1 MNAHDAD
8 KFFTDMQ
15 PQPQDLPLRY
25 ELPSDDEHTRWFVA
39 LLFDEIILE
48 KVGAGGVYAKQVFPL
63 DSFRGVAL
71 GLNTAG
77 DNDYCYTINLIHTDL
92 DLKMPLYN
100 SRNEDQVIERW
111 QNWSQTLMLPA
122 LVEEPDG
129 TVSHPFTIL
138 ANLVQGADRH
148 ERTTL
153 YAQMRASGIWPVIA
167 GDAAKDASPD
177 A

>member
-1 MNAHDAD
+1 MNAHDAE
-8 KFFTDMQ
+8 KLISDMQ

-48 KVGAGGVYAKQVFPL
+48 KVSAGGVYAKQIFPL
-63 DSFRGVAL
+63 DSFRGVTL
-71 GLNTAG
+71 GLKTTG
-77 DNDYCYTINLIHTDL
+77 ENDYCYTINLIHQDL
-92 DLKMPLYN
+92 DLRVPLYN
-100 SRNEDQVIERW
+100 SRHEDQVIERW

-129 TVSHPFTIL
+129 TVSHPYTIL
-138 ANLVQGADRH
+138 ANLVQGTERH
-148 ERTTL
+148 ERAAL

-167 GDAAKDASPD
+167 GSRAGNEAAHA
-177 A
+177 